1 MIALNAK
8 AEDSVKKE
16 IIQLSKINPDK
27 YIYATACFGLFAT
40 VAKSFNIHAPGDS
53 CFDWYVLN
61 GKVNQFT
68 NSQKIADENATP
80 MLS

>member
-1 MIALNAK
+1 MIALNTE

-16 IIQLSKINPDK
+16 MIELSKINPDK

-40 VAKSFNIHAPGDS
+40 VEKSLNIHAPGDS
-53 CFDWYVLN
+53 YFDWYVLN
-61 GKVNQFT
+61 GKVKQFT
-68 NSQKIADENATP
+68 NSQKIADENTTP